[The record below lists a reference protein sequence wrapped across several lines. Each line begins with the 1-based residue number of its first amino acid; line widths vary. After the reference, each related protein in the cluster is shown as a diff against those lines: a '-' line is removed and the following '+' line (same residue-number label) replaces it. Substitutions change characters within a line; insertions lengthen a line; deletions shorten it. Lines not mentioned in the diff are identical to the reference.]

1 MTLWNKYLYTHI
13 YYYSITIVLHMI
25 YRIQDISFLIM
36 NEMLVANVRLS
47 GTHYMR
53 LGKIIDSEKWLTAK
67 IRIHC
72 RTFGVFLSFCPT
84 IKAMGANIF
93 KMTNVPSSRYQKSD
107 KTIGFCDIDLVGK
120 SYWMSKKVHFFTI
133 FSMTKIEN

>member
-1 MTLWNKYLYTHI
+1 MGKLHFMALDHPMKNQMTL
-13 YYYSITIVLHMI
+13 
-25 YRIQDISFLIM
+25 
-36 NEMLVANVRLS
+36 
-47 GTHYMR
+47 
-53 LGKIIDSEKWLTAK
+53 
-67 IRIHC
+67 
-72 RTFGVFLSFCPT
+72 
-84 IKAMGANIF
+84 GANIF